1 MLRAVYDG
9 FIRILSVK
17 LKLNIMKKKKVLKII
32 MGITFPIWIVPAA
45 VVYILYGFW
54 TVIMDG
60 VDIIFET
67 FGWDKKS

>member
-1 MLRAVYDG
+1 
-9 FIRILSVK
+9 
-17 LKLNIMKKKKVLKII
+17 MKKKKVLKII

-54 TVIMDG
+54 TVIMDA